1 MYTNFDRSYNLLC
14 FLLYSK
20 STLKVHLDA
29 SSSHSIQFACV
40 IQCYQLCQVFFH
52 QKGTILVI
60 TYRERFLRK
69 WVTLTRNFFGVRK
82 AEKTFLRRFSVKLFQ
97 TLLQLYESVIIIIR
111 FGNESEQDVDGSN
124 NLNKRLFGCIIK
136 GFRNRGSDARPA
148 DERTAVFALRL

>member
-1 MYTNFDRSYNLLC
+1 M
-14 FLLYSK
+14 
-20 STLKVHLDA
+20 
-29 SSSHSIQFACV
+29 
-40 IQCYQLCQVFFH
+40 
-52 QKGTILVI
+52 
-60 TYRERFLRK
+60 
-69 WVTLTRNFFGVRK
+69 TLTRNFFGVRK

-148 DERTAVFALRL
+148 DERTAVFALRV